1 MVITQLKQIDAPITV
16 SRCAQ
21 LIGLDPKTLYK
32 RIKERKFHMRS
43 ILRLSQVE
51 EDIRIDPAI
60 LGRELERHASAS
72 WPMEFWRREGD
83 EIHGIRE
90 GEVEYTIQITADIAD
105 LSKAIDKLVC
115 TKDWVDQYAITAIV
129 SRWVTWDTNRD
140 RVGPPLKDEHLY
152 DCAGLV

>member
-1 MVITQLKQIDAPITV
+1 MVIIQLQQIDGPITV

-60 LGRELERHASAS
+60 LGRELERHASAN
-72 WPMEFWRREGD
+72 WPMEYWRREGD
-83 EIHGIRE
+83 EIHGIRQ
-90 GEVEYTIQITADIAD
+90 GEVEYTIQITDDIAD
-105 LSKAIDKLVC
+105 LPKAIDKLVC
-115 TKDWVDQYAITAIV
+115 TKDWVTQYAISAIV
-129 SRWVTWDTNRD
+129 SCWVTPDRKRD
-140 RVGPPLKDEHLY
+140 LVGPPVKIDQSLL
-152 DCAGLV
+152 GLIPA